1 MERYIPKSQWGEG
14 PWQSEPDRKE
24 WVDQATGLHCII
36 NRAPV
41 TGALCGYVGIPTSH
55 PAWGLHYDG
64 VDHFAAQQRH
74 ERWKVNMMERPGNMD
89 FGDWLEKSPVEPELP
104 LDPVVGEGVRNIEV
118 HGGLTYSDRH
128 HAQIG
133 CQSDKSL
140 WWFGFDCSHAWDI
153 SPAMDALT
161 ATYDHG
167 MSAEEKRRTIYH
179 DWEYR
184 TLDYVEGQCVNLAR
198 QLAAIA
204 ASVSTKLNVQP

>member
-1 MERYIPKSQWGEG
+1 MERHIPKSQWGEG

-36 NRAPV
+36 HRAPV

-74 ERWKVNMMERPGNMD
+74 ERWKQGMTEKPRAMD
-89 FGDWLEKSPVEPELP
+89 FMEWLETQPVEPELP
-104 LDPVVGEGVRNIEV
+104 VHPVVGEQIRNIEV

-128 HAQIG
+128 HAQLG

-153 SPAMDALT
+153 SPAMGALT
-161 ATYDHG
+161 A
-167 MSAEEKRRTIYH
+167 SKRRTVYH

-184 TLDYVEGQCVNLAR
+184 TLDYVEDQCVKLAR
-198 QLAAIA
+198 QLADIA
-204 ASVSTKLNVQP
+204 ASVNTKLSVQP